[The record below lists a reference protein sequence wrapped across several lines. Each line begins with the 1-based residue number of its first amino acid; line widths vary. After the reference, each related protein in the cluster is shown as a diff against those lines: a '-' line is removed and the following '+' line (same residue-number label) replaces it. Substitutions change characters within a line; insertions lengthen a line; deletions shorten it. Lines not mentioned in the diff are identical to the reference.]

1 MSSILTFKISLW
13 KSNKDTYPCL
23 FFEGRTCSTHS
34 KKFSNEWLRQES
46 KLPFKI
52 GFRSLPGWHW
62 SPRQIWWTSR
72 ASTSYC
78 IPEWWGLPDEDAPQ
92 APQLWLAARVSPAC
106 GSHMQPSDCPRLSLF
121 SCHEGWMLGW
131 RRWLGQDTNEKN
143 TGMEDPHSATNQFLT
158 NDRKREEKAFTDN
171 DLCPH

>member
-13 KSNKDTYPCL
+13 KSNKDTYPYL
-23 FFEGRTCSTHS
+23 FFEGKTCSTHS

-92 APQLWLAARVSPAC
+92 APQLWLAARASPAC
-106 GSHMQPSDCPRLSLF
+106 GSHMQPSDCPRPSLF
-121 SCHEGWMLGW
+121 LPWGLNAGVEELTRPGHQWKKYWNGGSSLCHQPVLDQW
-131 RRWLGQDTNEKN
+131 
-143 TGMEDPHSATNQFLT
+143 
-158 NDRKREEKAFTDN
+158 
-171 DLCPH
+171 